1 MVKFIDKNRKKEYYT
16 DELLARCSCGCS
28 IMSFRIADVEN
39 EEGDV
44 LPALEFFVYSNGTN
58 GYTKPTVFNRASS
71 LSLIDP
77 EAVLTLY
84 GLITGKIN
92 GGHGYIE
99 TQDGNLIGIDVDPED
114 NSVSIHCLASEKDI
128 HKMYKKGPQKAFK
141 KVIWGLMF
149 EKTEAEKKAE
159 AERLAAEKKKA
170 EEKAAAEAA
179 AKRVAG
185 AFGKGTQI
193 GNKGTGTTG
202 SGIEGSPTGNAA
214 EGKST
219 GVGGYGTFDLN
230 GRSLGPGG
238 LPRPVYNVQDEGR
251 VVVTIT
257 VNPAGQ
263 VIGTSINKRTNTV
276 NASLRKAAEDA
287 AKKAR
292 FNAVDG
298 VNNQTGTIT
307 YYFKLK

>member
-1 MVKFIDKNRKKEYYT
+1 MKKNKITGLVGTLVLHAILLILLFLIAIRTPKAQEEGGVPVMLGDVPASQGNADPYTLTDVDIWEEPEIPTEVAQSEPVPEIETKTEMITQEEEPTVAVPKKE
-16 DELLARCSCGCS
+16 EK
-28 IMSFRIADVEN
+28 
-39 EEGDV
+39 
-44 LPALEFFVYSNGTN
+44 P
-58 GYTKPTVFNRASS
+58 KPT
-71 LSLIDP
+71 P
-77 EAVLTLY
+77 
-84 GLITGKIN
+84 KK
-92 GGHGYIE
+92 E
-99 TQDGNLIGIDVDPED
+99 TV
-114 NSVSIHCLASEKDI
+114 
-128 HKMYKKGPQKAFK
+128 KKQPAKAK
-141 KVIWGLMF
+141 EQPVKPK
-149 EKTEAEKKAE
+149 EKTEADKKAE

-193 GNKGTGTTG
+193 GYKGTGTTG

-230 GRSLGPGG
+230 GRSLGSGG

-257 VNPAGQ
+257 VNPAGE
-263 VIGTSINKRTNTV
+263 VISTSINKRTNTV
-276 NASLRKAAEDA
+276 NAALRKAAEDA
-287 AKKAR
+287 ARKAR
-292 FNAVDG
+292 FNSVDG

>member
-1 MVKFIDKNRKKEYYT
+1 MKKNKITGLVGTLVLHTILLILLFLIAIRTPKAQEEGGVPVMLGEVPASQGNADPYTLTDVDIWEEPEIPMEVAQPEPVLEIETKTEKITQEEEPTVAVPKKE
-16 DELLARCSCGCS
+16 E
-28 IMSFRIADVEN
+28 
-39 EEGDV
+39 
-44 LPALEFFVYSNGTN
+44 
-58 GYTKPTVFNRASS
+58 KPKPKPKKETV
-71 LSLIDP
+71 
-77 EAVLTLY
+77 
-84 GLITGKIN
+84 
-92 GGHGYIE
+92 
-99 TQDGNLIGIDVDPED
+99 
-114 NSVSIHCLASEKDI
+114 
-128 HKMYKKGPQKAFK
+128 KKQPVKAK
-141 KVIWGLMF
+141 EQPVKPK

-230 GRSLGPGG
+230 GRSLGSGG
-238 LPRPVYNVQDEGR
+238 LPRPIYNVQDEGR

-257 VNPAGQ
+257 VNPAGE
-263 VIGTSINKRTNTV
+263 VISTSINKRTNTV
-276 NASLRKAAEDA
+276 NAALRKAAEEA
-287 AKKAR
+287 ARKAR
-292 FNAVDG
+292 FNSVDG

>member
-1 MVKFIDKNRKKEYYT
+1 MKKNKITGLVGTLVLHAILLILLFLIAIRTPKAMEEGGVPVMLGEVPASQGNADPYTLTDVDILEEPQIPTEVAKPEPIPEIKTKTELITQEDEPTVAVPKKE
-16 DELLARCSCGCS
+16 EK
-28 IMSFRIADVEN
+28 
-39 EEGDV
+39 
-44 LPALEFFVYSNGTN
+44 P
-58 GYTKPTVFNRASS
+58 KPT
-71 LSLIDP
+71 P
-77 EAVLTLY
+77 
-84 GLITGKIN
+84 KK
-92 GGHGYIE
+92 
-99 TQDGNLIGIDVDPED
+99 
-114 NSVSIHCLASEKDI
+114 EKV
-128 HKMYKKGPQKAFK
+128 KKQPAKAK
-141 KVIWGLMF
+141 EQPVKPK

-292 FNAVDG
+292 FNSVDG

>member
-1 MVKFIDKNRKKEYYT
+1 MKKNKITGLVGTLVLHTILLILLFLIAIRTPKAQEEGGVPVMLGEVPASQGNADPYTLTDVDIWEEPEIPTEVAQSESVPEIETKTEMITQEEEPTVAVPKKE
-16 DELLARCSCGCS
+16 EK
-28 IMSFRIADVEN
+28 
-39 EEGDV
+39 
-44 LPALEFFVYSNGTN
+44 P
-58 GYTKPTVFNRASS
+58 KPT
-71 LSLIDP
+71 P
-77 EAVLTLY
+77 
-84 GLITGKIN
+84 KK
-92 GGHGYIE
+92 E
-99 TQDGNLIGIDVDPED
+99 TV
-114 NSVSIHCLASEKDI
+114 
-128 HKMYKKGPQKAFK
+128 KKQPVKAK
-141 KVIWGLMF
+141 EQPVKPK

-230 GRSLGPGG
+230 GRSLGSGG

-251 VVVTIT
+251 VVVTII
-257 VNPAGQ
+257 VNPAGE
-263 VIGTSINKRTNTV
+263 VISTSINKRTNTV
-276 NASLRKAAEDA
+276 NAALRKAAEDA
-287 AKKAR
+287 ARKAR
-292 FNAVDG
+292 FNSVDG

>member
-1 MVKFIDKNRKKEYYT
+1 MKKNKITGLVGTLVLHTILLILLFLIAIRTPKAQEEGGVPVMLGEVPASQGNADPYTLTDVDIWEEPEIPTEVAQTEPVPVIETKTEMITQEEEPTVAVPKKE
-16 DELLARCSCGCS
+16 EK
-28 IMSFRIADVEN
+28 
-39 EEGDV
+39 
-44 LPALEFFVYSNGTN
+44 P
-58 GYTKPTVFNRASS
+58 KPT
-71 LSLIDP
+71 P
-77 EAVLTLY
+77 
-84 GLITGKIN
+84 KK
-92 GGHGYIE
+92 E
-99 TQDGNLIGIDVDPED
+99 TV
-114 NSVSIHCLASEKDI
+114 
-128 HKMYKKGPQKAFK
+128 KKQPAKAK
-141 KVIWGLMF
+141 EQPVKPK

-219 GVGGYGTFDLN
+219 GVGGYGSWDLN
-230 GRSLGPGG
+230 GRSLGSGG
-238 LPRPVYNVQDEGR
+238 LPRPIYNVQDEGR

-257 VNPAGQ
+257 VNPAGE
-263 VIGTSINKRTNTV
+263 VISTSINKRTNTV
-276 NASLRKAAEDA
+276 NAALRKAAEEA
-287 AKKAR
+287 ARKAR
-292 FNAVDG
+292 FNSVDG